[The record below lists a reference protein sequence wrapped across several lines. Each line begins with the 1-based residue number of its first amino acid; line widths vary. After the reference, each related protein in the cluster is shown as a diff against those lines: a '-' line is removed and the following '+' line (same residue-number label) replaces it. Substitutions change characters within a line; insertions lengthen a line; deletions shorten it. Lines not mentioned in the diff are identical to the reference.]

1 MQQQT
6 KTLWRYADLARYL
19 GVSEDKLRRDV
30 MNRAIPFTKI
40 GRVVRFD
47 PEEID
52 TWLKESCTTHP
63 EA

>member
-6 KTLWRYADLARYL
+6 KSLWRYADLAEYL
-19 GVSEDKLRRDV
+19 KVSEDKLRRSV

-52 TWLKESCTTHP
+52 AWLKESCTHHP
-63 EA
+63 EE